1 MNINLS
7 ENTKTVTEIPATV
20 QHVERDVRRQQLRAA
35 AYCRVST
42 DSDDQLNSYNS
53 QIEYYTAL
61 INENPNWTM
70 AGIFADEG
78 LTGLS
83 TKKRVE
89 FNKMIRKAKAG
100 RIDLIICKSVSR
112 FARNALDTI
121 AYARTLKRL
130 GVGILFEKEGV
141 NTFEMDDE
149 ILLTIFGS
157 LAQAESESLSK
168 NVSMGFRQAF
178 KAGKVHFRYN
188 GMLGYREG
196 ADGKPEIVPEEAAVV
211 RRIFHR
217 YLAGESVAQIRKDL
231 DADGIPTA
239 TGKQEWSN
247 AAIRHML
254 LNDKFVGDALLQ
266 KTFVADLLT
275 KKNQKNNGERPQYYV
290 TNNHPAI
297 IERDVFN
304 KVQEELARRAAL
316 TKTPSRIAKTEQS
329 KYSGKFGLN
338 GVLLCAECGAPY
350 RRAVWTQHGTHRA
363 VWRCI
368 SRLEH
373 GKRLCKESPTLDE
386 GALHAAVVSAL
397 SEAVQRELL
406 SDALLN
412 SIRAAQS
419 ADERTSDYLTA
430 KRTLSEL
437 DERFD
442 LLLSA
447 ANDGDDSDYIESKI
461 RTVLDE
467 REAVLAAISDYE
479 AERGN
484 EREPLPEL
492 PPLAVTEFDDNAVR
506 QLIDTIRTHSG
517 GRLEITLKGG
527 EMIERQIPIK
537 RTEVEKWEQK
547 SGTLVPTM

>member
-1 MNINLS
+1 
-7 ENTKTVTEIPATV
+7 
-20 QHVERDVRRQQLRAA
+20 
-35 AYCRVST
+35 
-42 DSDDQLNSYNS
+42 
-53 QIEYYTAL
+53 
-61 INENPNWTM
+61 
-70 AGIFADEG
+70 
-78 LTGLS
+78 
-83 TKKRVE
+83 
-89 FNKMIRKAKAG
+89 
-100 RIDLIICKSVSR
+100 
-112 FARNALDTI
+112 
-121 AYARTLKRL
+121 
-130 GVGILFEKEGV
+130 
-141 NTFEMDDE
+141 
-149 ILLTIFGS
+149 
-157 LAQAESESLSK
+157 
-168 NVSMGFRQAF
+168 
-178 KAGKVHFRYN
+178 
-188 GMLGYREG
+188 MLGYREG
-196 ADGKPEIVPEEAAVV
+196 ADGKPEIVPEEAAIV

-217 YLAGESVAQIRKDL
+217 YLAGESVTQIRKDL

-239 TGKQEWSN
+239 TGKAEWSN

-254 LNDKFVGDALLQ
+254 RNEKFVGDALLQ

-316 TKTPSRIAKTEQS
+316 TKTPSRFAKTEQS

-350 RRAVWTQHGTHRA
+350 RRAVWTQHGAHRA
-363 VWRCI
+363 VWRCV

-386 GALHAAVVSAL
+386 GALHSAIVSAL

-412 SIRAAQS
+412 SIRAAQNS
-419 ADERTSDYLTA
+419 DERTADYLAA
-430 KRTLSEL
+430 KRMLSEL

-447 ANDGDDSDYIESKI
+447 ASDGGDSDYVESKI
-461 RTVLDE
+461 N
-467 REAVLAAISDYE
+467 AVLEERTAVLTAISDHE

-484 EREPLPEL
+484 EREALPDL
-492 PPLAVTEFDDNAVR
+492 PALAVTEFDDNAVR
-506 QLIDTIRTHSG
+506 QLIDTIRAHSG

-527 EMIERQIPIK
+527 ETLERQIELK
-537 RTEVEKWEQK
+537 RLEVQKWEQK
-547 SGTLVPTM
+547 SGISAPMM